1 MLKNGVGRY
10 NIFLKFF
17 HKACW
22 ILLFVSFSYRIRR
35 CFCSI
40 PRFDLCH
47 VLSSSTSNFEHAQTL
62 SRMSSLSGR
71 MNIARVNIGFFT
83 GFKTIKQR
91 RISFVLGYLR
101 MILWKIPTAI
111 SIKHRI
117 LATFNSILTA
127 CMPLINKKAIEN
139 ENRTTIGQWSIDRR
153 RKGINKP
160 KRGYCFTKFW
170 ENGII

>member
-1 MLKNGVGRY
+1 VLKNGVGRY
-10 NIFLKFF
+10 NIFFF
-17 HKACW
+17 FLHKACW
-22 ILLFVSFSYRIRR
+22 ILFFVSLSYIIRQ

-47 VLSSSTSNFEHAQTL
+47 VLSSSTNNFAHEQRL

-71 MNIARVNIGFFT
+71 MNSARVNIGFFT

-101 MILWKIPTAI
+101 MILWKMSTAI

-117 LATFNSILTA
+117 LAIFNI
-127 CMPLINKKAIEN
+127 KKK
-139 ENRTTIGQWSIDRR
+139 Q
-153 RKGINKP
+153 
-160 KRGYCFTKFW
+160 FW
-170 ENGII
+170 QPVCL